1 MPIDPPPPSL
11 KVLSA
16 VPFILLA
23 LGAALVDGC
32 RRDQQNGQTAKGGHG
47 AAAIAPVAVIAG
59 QVARR
64 DTPIY
69 LDGIGTVAAF
79 NTVTIRT
86 QVDGQ
91 IKKIAFREGQDVKAG
106 DLLAVIDP
114 RPFQA
119 ALDQAK
125 AKKAED
131 LAQLSNATITY
142 ERNFTLLAKGLVQQQ
157 TVDTLKATEN
167 QLKATVQADDAASE
181 QAALQLAYTS
191 IRAPFDGRVGIRQV
205 DTGNVVHTTDAN
217 GLVVLTQLKPI
228 SVVFSLPQEDWPQI
242 QRLMAAGSVLPTLAY
257 GSDNAA
263 ILDRG
268 VLSVVDNEID
278 TTTGTIRLKA
288 TFPNAGLALW
298 PGQFVNVRLL
308 VETRKGGLVVPASVV
323 QRGPQGAFAFV
334 IKPDATVDMR
344 SIQVVQIDSGLALVD
359 KGLQEGEKVVVDGQY
374 KLQVGSAVT
383 IAPASGPKTASAP
396 DSGRSP

>member
-1 MPIDPPPPSL
+1 M
-11 KVLSA
+11 
-16 VPFILLA
+16 
-23 LGAALVDGC
+23 
-32 RRDQQNGQTAKGGHG
+32 
-47 AAAIAPVAVIAG
+47 
-59 QVARR
+59 
-64 DTPIY
+64 
-69 LDGIGTVAAF
+69 
-79 NTVTIRT
+79 
-86 QVDGQ
+86 
-91 IKKIAFREGQDVKAG
+91 
-106 DLLAVIDP
+106 
-114 RPFQA
+114 
-119 ALDQAK
+119 
-125 AKKAED
+125 
-131 LAQLSNATITY
+131 
-142 ERNFTLLAKGLVQQQ
+142 
-157 TVDTLKATEN
+157 DTLKATEN